1 MKQKKK
7 VEGAGN
13 ERQIGGKRRAQQGL
27 QQAVAEETRN
37 HAVDPP
43 PTSPP
48 AL

>member
-1 MKQKKK
+1 MRGRL
-7 VEGAGN
+7 EARG
-13 ERQIGGKRRAQQGL
+13 RPQQGL